1 MTSPR
6 FGGPWTQAKLDIL
19 RQYLDAY
26 TTALKSQPFNL
37 IYVDGFAGT
46 GSYSESRDDYAEFQE
61 FRQGSARIALEIDN
75 KPFDRVVFIEEDAG
89 AATSLLQLTNEYPGR
104 DIHVIQGDANVKVPG
119 FCHGMG
125 DFDRSVV
132 FLDPYA
138 TELSWPTVEV
148 IAATKKIDCWILFP
162 RMAITR
168 MMPNEKEP
176 DEATSKQLDRV
187 FGGREPWQESYQDSP
202 QYSLFEGEATRE
214 RESGAQIADRY
225 RKRLEGVFHRVA
237 PASRTLTNSKNVPLF
252 ELFFAAGNPK
262 GAPIA
267 VKMADYIL
275 TKW

>member
-6 FGGPWTQAKLDIL
+6 FGGPWTQEKLDIL

-104 DIHVIQGDANVKVPG
+104 DIHVIHGDANVKVPE

-138 TELSWPTVEV
+138 TEVSWPTIEA
-148 IAATKKIDCWILFP
+148 IAATKKIDCLILFP
-162 RMAITR
+162 RMAIAR

-187 FGGREPWQESYQDSP
+187 FGGREHWQESYQDSP
-202 QYSLFEGEATRE
+202 QYSLFKGESTRE
-214 RESGAQIADRY
+214 RESGAQITNRY
-225 RKRLEGVFHRVA
+225 RKRLKGVFHCVA
-237 PASRTLTNSKNVPLF
+237 SASRTLTNSKNAPLF

-267 VKMADYIL
+267 VRMADYIL
-275 TKW
+275 TKR